1 MTVYIFVFSIIYSE
15 RLFMA
20 LFFYSAIA
28 LMAFAANSLLCRM
41 ALVDGAISPL
51 PFTLIRMISGA
62 LLLSLLIPPSK
73 SEFYNMMNIKR
84 SKAAWFSAISL
95 SIYAF
100 AFSWAY
106 LEMDTGV
113 GALVLFATIQIVLN
127 IVAQL
132 LGHKTNKLTILGIL
146 IAFMGLVIL
155 LLPGQSTPD
164 FAAAAIMMLA
174 GLGWAGFVY
183 SGRNSQ
189 QPLKDVAIAFRWSL
203 IWCLPLVLFTNWQGS
218 SFEGILLACISGTLA
233 SALGYALWYK
243 VLPELGLQNAA
254 QAQLIV
260 PVFAM
265 MMGVAFLA
273 EQLSSILLA
282 ASALILMGITLAIR
296 SKKT

>member
-1 MTVYIFVFSIIYSE
+1 
-15 RLFMA
+15 MA

-28 LMAFAANSLLCRM
+28 LIAFAANSLLCRM

-51 PFTLIRMISGA
+51 PFTLIRLISGA
-62 LLLSLLIPPSK
+62 LLLSLLIRPSK
-73 SEFYNMMNIKR
+73 SEFNNMMNIKR
-84 SKAAWFSAISL
+84 SKAAWFSAVSL

-127 IVAQL
+127 IVAQF
-132 LGHKTNKLTILGIL
+132 LGQKVNRLTVLGIL

-164 FAAAAIMMLA
+164 FSAAAIMMLA

-183 SGRNSQ
+183 SGRKSQ

-203 IWCLPLVLFTNWQGS
+203 LWCLPLVLFTNWQGS
-218 SFEGILLACISGTLA
+218 TFEGILLACISGTLA

-265 MMGVAFLA
+265 MMGVVFLA

-282 ASALILMGITLAIR
+282 ASALILMGITVAIR
-296 SKKT
+296 SKKA